1 MPAGF
6 RHTLSMVATATKL
19 EPKGRLTAAHWEQAA
34 LDTLSESGLG
44 AVAVESLARRLGVTK
59 GSFYWH
65 FPTRE
70 ALIKA
75 ALERWERG
83 DEEVV
88 MAQVED
94 IADPRERLRELFR
107 RVSREMQSHV
117 IYAALMQSLDHPLV
131 RPVMARV
138 SQRRLDVL
146 TLAYRQAGLERAT
159 AAHRARLAY
168 SAYTGFLQLS
178 MHMGLP
184 RLGHEEFEGYVDHVI
199 ATLVPP

>member
-6 RHTLSMVATATKL
+6 RHTLSMVATATTL

-34 LDTLSESGLG
+34 LDTLSEMGLG

-75 ALERWERG
+75 ARERWERG

-94 IADPRERLRELFR
+94 IADPRERLR
-107 RVSREMQSHV
+107 
-117 IYAALMQSLDHPLV
+117 
-131 RPVMARV
+131 
-138 SQRRLDVL
+138 
-146 TLAYRQAGLERAT
+146 
-159 AAHRARLAY
+159 
-168 SAYTGFLQLS
+168 
-178 MHMGLP
+178 
-184 RLGHEEFEGYVDHVI
+184 
-199 ATLVPP
+199 